1 MTWSNSSP
9 FASRGVSSGMLSKA
23 LSCASAGSTSS
34 SGTIRATSPS
44 SRREPPGLVVGLA
57 QQRALVD
64 LPEQRLG
71 RADAV
76 RERTLDL
83 RRDRVEQRQRELHD
97 LARDAVG
104 VAELLDLGLAAAR
117 EVRQHLVPA
126 RVRDRPGPL
135 GDVAEDRQRALARA
149 ARDHPQLH
157 RREIL
162 RLVDDHVVVGAGG
175 LADERVRLVQ
185 QRHVPL
191 APAGAAAAQQPLLVL
206 VEDPVGGLGQ
216 KGRCREE
223 AHARASRA

>member
-1 MTWSNSSP
+1 
-9 FASRGVSSGMLSKA
+9 MLSKA

-34 SGTIRATSPS
+34 SGTISATSPS
-44 SRREPPGLVVGLA
+44 SRGEPPRLAIGLA

-64 LPEQRLG
+64 LADQRLG
-71 RADAV
+71 GADAV
-76 RERTLDL
+76 RERPLDL

-104 VAELLDLGLAAAR
+104 VAELLDLGVVAAR

-149 ARDHPQLH
+149 PRDHPQLH
-157 RREIL
+157 RREVL
-162 RLVDDHVVVGAGG
+162 RLVDDDVVVRARR
-175 LADERVRLVQ
+175 LADERVRLVE

-191 APAGAAAAQQPLLVL
+191 APAGAAPPQQPLLVL
-206 VEDPVGGLGQ
+206 VEDPVGGLGE
-216 KGRCREE
+216 KRRRREE
-223 AHARASRA
+223 ANARASRA